1 MDLSDND
8 SLPPLTF
15 DSSDDLNEDEDDDG
29 DDDESLWSI
38 DLPPLASFNE
48 SDTESDSEHDERCSL
63 HDELCCSCDQQVPP
77 LHCVSDES
85 GCSGICLCLLYE
97 PYIINNIIIKI
108 INDFIYGVSTNYN
121 DSSPVKSL
129 PSPLLKLW
137 SLATASATRT

>member
-29 DDDESLWSI
+29 DDGESLWCI

-48 SDTESDSEHDERCSL
+48 SDTESDSEHDDERCSL
-63 HDELCCSCDQQVPP
+63 HDEFYCTCDQQVPP

-85 GCSGICLCLLYE
+85 GYSGICLCLLYE
-97 PYIINNIIIKI
+97 P
-108 INDFIYGVSTNYN
+108 
-121 DSSPVKSL
+121 
-129 PSPLLKLW
+129 
-137 SLATASATRT
+137 

>member
-29 DDDESLWSI
+29 DDDESLWCV

-48 SDTESDSEHDERCSL
+48 SDTESDSEHDERCSV

-97 PYIINNIIIKI
+97 PYIINNIINK
-108 INDFIYGVSTNYN
+108 ND
-121 DSSPVKSL
+121 K
-129 PSPLLKLW
+129 
-137 SLATASATRT
+137 